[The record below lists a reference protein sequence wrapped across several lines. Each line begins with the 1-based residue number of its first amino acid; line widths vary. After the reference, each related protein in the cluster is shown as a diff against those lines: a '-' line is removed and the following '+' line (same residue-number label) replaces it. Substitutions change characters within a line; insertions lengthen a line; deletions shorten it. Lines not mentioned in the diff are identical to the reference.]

1 MVFLRI
7 AITIN
12 TYVITLIT
20 MVFHAL
26 RRVIVIVATCRE
38 RDACKQGYK
47 SHQKILNLF
56 HSFVVLN
63 EILNVTDAKV

>member
-38 RDACKQGYK
+38 RDACNRAIKAIK
-47 SHQKILNLF
+47 D
-56 HSFVVLN
+56 
-63 EILNVTDAKV
+63 T

>member
-1 MVFLRI
+1 MVFLMI

-26 RRVIVIVATCRE
+26 RRVIVITAAGSE
-38 RDACKQGYK
+38 
-47 SHQKILNLF
+47 
-56 HSFVVLN
+56 
-63 EILNVTDAKV
+63 